1 MTEAGHEGS
10 LTKLQ
15 PTEINGVLWPTP
27 QVHRPTKRT
36 YQCGFS
42 DVEKINANELKHTY
56 IFELSAMYTLP
67 PVIQLSLGESICI
80 T

>member
-1 MTEAGHEGS
+1 M
-10 LTKLQ
+10 
-15 PTEINGVLWPTP
+15 
-27 QVHRPTKRT
+27 HRPTKRT

-67 PVIQLSLGESICI
+67 PVIQLSLGGNICI